1 MLMLRAE
8 EGNLE
13 EVLNILNNPRQQ
25 PDINAIN
32 KRGSTALAVAVK
44 AGAYEVSK
52 VLLSKGADP
61 NIKNNV
67 IFLSIQKSNM
77 ENSLAKVLCFC
88 LVGAITRIL

>member
-13 EVLNILNNPRQQ
+13 EVISILNNPKQQ

-32 KRGSTALAVAVK
+32 KRGYTSVAVATKTGAFEVVK
-44 AGAYEVSK
+44 L
-52 VLLSKGADP
+52 LLSRGADP

-67 IFLSIQKSNM
+67 ILYI
-77 ENSLAKVLCFC
+77 
-88 LVGAITRIL
+88 